1 MKVYNWI
8 KHQIQHKMHH
18 LSLTHLKTVLK
29 KHGWALLIIIVG
41 WEIVEDLIFP
51 TIFWFMGKHID
62 PTFFALIPA
71 SLIICFHWMTVPL
84 LWGLWIKISGS
95 KETLHEHVCSHGAQ
109 AEGCDHE

>member
-8 KHQIQHKMHH
+8 KHKLQHKMHH
-18 LSLTHLKTVLK
+18 LSLKHLKSVLK

-41 WEIVEDLIFP
+41 WEIVEDLVLP
-51 TIFWFMGKHID
+51 AIFWLMGKHVD

-71 SLIICFHWMTVPL
+71 SLIICFHWLAVPV

-95 KETLHEHVCSHGAQ
+95 KETAHEHICSHGAQ